1 MGDVFSGSE
10 ALGFSDIDNIDI
22 YEEDKKE
29 VQDNSD
35 DPAQAVEE
43 RDYEAEVLFQKTI
56 ECPCCYNEFKYCCSW
71 KFISFK
77 YT

>member
-1 MGDVFSGSE
+1 MGDVFSGLE

-35 DPAQAVEE
+35 DPAQAVKG
-43 RDYEAEVLFQKTI
+43 L
-56 ECPCCYNEFKYCCSW
+56 
-71 KFISFK
+71 
-77 YT
+77 